1 MRYEFKNRQT
11 LSIDSFKDAE
21 ATKIISDS
29 FYPSNGVLD
38 GFLHEIGFNPFG
50 FMLISDFQV
59 YKKYCVNI

>member
-38 GFLHEIGFNPFG
+38 GFLHEIGLNPF
-50 FMLISDFQV
+50 
-59 YKKYCVNI
+59 